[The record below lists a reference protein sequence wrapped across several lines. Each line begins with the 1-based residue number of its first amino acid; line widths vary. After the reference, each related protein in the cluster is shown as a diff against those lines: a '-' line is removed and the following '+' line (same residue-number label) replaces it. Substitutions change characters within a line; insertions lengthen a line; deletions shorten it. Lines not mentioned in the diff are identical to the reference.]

1 MYTCIIYIIIHMYGV
16 IFVYVDYYI
25 YICNIIFDIMKD
37 RILQLI
43 ESLNLSAQRFSEL
56 TQIDR
61 SSLSHIKT
69 GRTKP
74 SIEVAIKILDA
85 FPNVSSDWL
94 LMNKGNMFNGTP
106 NDVEKQP
113 TSLFD
118 LSEEKSSSVVLAT
131 NKSVDSENQINTSQL
146 LQEIK
151 TMVAPLKTQETRRV
165 ERIMVYYSD
174 NTFEE
179 FKS

>member
-1 MYTCIIYIIIHMYGV
+1 
-16 IFVYVDYYI
+16 
-25 YICNIIFDIMKD
+25 MKE

-85 FPNVSSDWL
+85 FPHVSSDWL
-94 LMNKGNMFNGTP
+94 LMGKGEMFNGNSNENP
-106 NDVEKQP
+106 EPQQP
-113 TSLFD
+113 ASLFD
-118 LSEEKSSSVVLAT
+118 LSEVNTPTQINENNSIES
-131 NKSVDSENQINTSQL
+131 DNQINTSNL
-146 LQEIK
+146 LKEIK
-151 TMVAPLKTQETRRV
+151 TMVAPLKTQEIRRV

>member
-1 MYTCIIYIIIHMYGV
+1 
-16 IFVYVDYYI
+16 
-25 YICNIIFDIMKD
+25 MKD

-94 LMNKGNMFNGTP
+94 LMNKGDMFSDTSN
-106 NDVEKQP
+106 NKEQQP

-118 LSEEKSSSVVLAT
+118 LSEEISNNT
-131 NKSVDSENQINTSQL
+131 GITNNKSVDSDNQINTSQL

-151 TMVAPLKTQETRRV
+151 TMVAPLKIQETRRV